1 MAGLYPL
8 AVNESLTVPTR
19 RPDLNGTVIHGN
31 LAQCK
36 PVVAS
41 DKPAFPGQYPAA
53 AVDGF
58 NGTVWRPSLS
68 TTSYI
73 VVDLEEEH
81 LLSGAHINWGDTPAV
96 SFQINAGNDTKALSM
111 VASGDVALSAKYDE
125 ALAAVVELR
134 LGNVSDVRFTS
145 VGRHV
150 LRLVQT

>member
-58 NGTVWRPSLS
+58 NGTVWRP
-68 TTSYI
+68 
-73 VVDLEEEH
+73 
-81 LLSGAHINWGDTPAV
+81 
-96 SFQINAGNDTKALSM
+96 Q
-111 VASGDVALSAKYDE
+111 
-125 ALAAVVELR
+125 
-134 LGNVSDVRFTS
+134 
-145 VGRHV
+145 
-150 LRLVQT
+150 